1 MFERSNRKFQR
12 SHDAYSASMSST
24 IKETQARRI
33 LNSVRAYKAAS
44 IVEVFGWAVGVLG
57 VISGT
62 VLIFIREESDTGSVT
77 FIYRVIGVAVAL
89 ASVLHAAVII
99 MVATYVKSR
108 VSDDSIIF
116 GDDTVIVL
124 NQ

>member
-1 MFERSNRKFQR
+1 
-12 SHDAYSASMSST
+12 MSLT
-24 IKETQARRI
+24 LKETQARRI
-33 LNSVRAYKAAS
+33 LNSIRAYRAAS
-44 IVEVFGWAVGVLG
+44 IVESFGWAVGVLG

-62 VLIFIREESDTGSVT
+62 IVFFIREESDTGSVT
-77 FIYRVIGVAVAL
+77 YIYHVIGIAVAL
-89 ASVLHAAVII
+89 ASVLHAAAII

-124 NQ
+124 DE